1 VPFLT
6 NTPSKTWIFA
16 IFPALSAPSGL
27 IFAAGSMRAIPMIL
41 SILSTLY
48 FSTLTSFSALP
59 PQELSAN
66 TIKRFNLDIQELSE
80 SPLDISSSNSFPN
93 SNAGNGRSS
102 SFLTG
107 PSV

>member
-1 VPFLT
+1 MIIHEHKIEIDNVLMIE
-6 NTPSKTWIFA
+6 SWSGV
-16 IFPALSAPSGL
+16 SAGMTVRGL
-27 IFAAGSMRAIPMIL
+27 ACTQL
-41 SILSTLY
+41 
-48 FSTLTSFSALP
+48 
-59 PQELSAN
+59 PQELSAI